1 MPELQLNMEDT
12 HESVSGRKS
21 LEKASEVTRAEIVTL
36 DDMSARG
43 ISEGDGEDEHN
54 MSARSKIRALMI
66 QDNDNEAARD
76 I

>member
-12 HESVSGRKS
+12 HESVGRKS
-21 LEKASEVTRAEIVTL
+21 MEKASEVTRAEIVTL

-66 QDNDNEAARD
+66 QENDNEAGGKD
-76 I
+76 L